1 MKKQHLLLLLLL
13 PFCGMISAQDA
24 PARRF
29 ATQSY
34 MRQIAQNDTA
44 FKERT
49 ATIERGIFD
58 FKYFGVMDTVV
69 VPVVF
74 HIVGCNISE
83 QDILA
88 QLAQLN
94 IDFFTPAH
102 PYLSDERYL
111 NPDAK
116 DGKYGLT
123 YLHPADRFE
132 NYAQKAAPTMIRF
145 CRPSKDPE
153 GNPTNGIITVAS
165 SASDWGI
172 DNKVKNSVS
181 GGSSP
186 WDTQRYCNIWIA
198 PLADQAAGYAQ
209 RPGGGSETDGIVVS
223 QQYFLRSNGS
233 VPTGGAG
240 DFALGR
246 TLVHLMGSYLNLHE
260 LWNETEP
267 CGDDF
272 VDDTP
277 VHNAPNFGK
286 GNYKHVSA
294 CGDNPIEMTMNLMD
308 SGSDSSMYMF
318 TWGQAMRMQATLAEG
333 GPRNSLTYTAT
344 ACETDGG
351 GFAEAEIRNDRHR
364 ETNFLLKVIPNP
376 NAGAFVVEMESFNTV
391 PSEVLVQLYN
401 PSGSLI
407 WEKTTSLQP
416 GSLLRIPVM
425 GPHWPSGVYS
435 LQVITGS
442 ERQVKKVLVNSGN

>member
-1 MKKQHLLLLLLL
+1 
-13 PFCGMISAQDA
+13 
-24 PARRF
+24 
-29 ATQSY
+29 
-34 MRQIAQNDTA
+34 
-44 FKERT
+44 
-49 ATIERGIFD
+49 
-58 FKYFGVMDTVV
+58 
-69 VPVVF
+69 
-74 HIVGCNISE
+74 
-83 QDILA
+83 
-88 QLAQLN
+88 
-94 IDFFTPAH
+94 
-102 PYLSDERYL
+102 
-111 NPDAK
+111 
-116 DGKYGLT
+116 
-123 YLHPADRFE
+123 
-132 NYAQKAAPTMIRF
+132 
-145 CRPSKDPE
+145 
-153 GNPTNGIITVAS
+153 
-165 SASDWGI
+165 
-172 DNKVKNSVS
+172 
-181 GGSSP
+181 
-186 WDTQRYCNIWIA
+186 
-198 PLADQAAGYAQ
+198 
-209 RPGGGSETDGIVVS
+209 
-223 QQYFLRSNGS
+223 
-233 VPTGGAG
+233 
-240 DFALGR
+240 
-246 TLVHLMGSYLNLHE
+246 MGSYLNLHE